1 MNQISEENYSR
12 NNNIKNDIET
22 NLQKIYSKTSPINKS
37 QENPKIN
44 TIDNTIHYFYPTS
57 VDKAV
62 KYTNIYN
69 NNNINKPAV
78 TNNDTTSLVKNLEVL
93 DNDNIKLREALSELN
108 LELKDK
114 EEEINESQ
122 KILRKINEE
131 YTQLI
136 KEYKK
141 LEEQKNLYQQEN
153 EKNKKMLDN
162 MNKNFNEYD
171 KIMKQNEQLKNELMK
186 NKEIVNNLKGNYT
199 NVSNGFNIIEKD
211 RKDKEIIIKDL
222 KIEGNK
228 IINMLKDRELLIEE
242 YSKKIS
248 ELNQIIKEKDEKL
261 KLMVNFTKELNTE
274 NKTNVKELTKQAVK
288 TIKVFYNSMNNKD
301 NSTQVNF
308 VEIIKSDNDKNI
320 NKNNISEIIFGNNKN
335 NDKNNK
341 CSFLLNEALEN
352 VLYIPDIG
360 INYINKEFLID
371 NNFKTCLLKTEL
383 FSSIIREFNLYSF
396 LENKF
401 SKLNDTISKFNLL
414 PYGQQK
420 DGEIPKKQKF
430 GEIGKNFVNIKI
442 MFDKINKNAN
452 KYKKENISLKTKL
465 KELILYI
472 NKLKKE
478 FNDKIKKFKEK
489 FKNID
494 DKYKIYLSNLEQ
506 KNKNINKPNNKEN
519 PVDNKNKEEISKL
532 YQEIDKIKNMN
543 HNMQQN
549 IIEKDEIIMKLKN
562 ENEQLFIKLN
572 AFRTNPNAGNNF
584 KFYNSFSLANNNKQ
598 KENMN
603 NINLSNIS
611 NYNNKF
617 NTNKCSNSND
627 YFFDFSLNDNLSNT
641 SMKYSTKATSKHNKK
656 RNIRNII
663 KNINEFSNNNT
674 FNENDITNKFIKSF
688 SNNFNFYNL
697 QIENQ
702 EQFNYISYNK
712 PNNIN
717 IEKSKSKKNIF
728 SINPNS
734 TDDENN
740 CTANFQN
747 SKIFEKELI
756 NNIFFIINNFKS
768 EIKEDIFRDLIKKN
782 CKIGKIIQLLSNKIE
797 EIKNNLSNIKE
808 KFKNNHKDKKIKPLQ
823 LVEIMEQVEKLLLYV
838 NNHLNKTNNDMQNIQ
853 PFLNNVF
860 DLVSKIVYDSPIS
873 TINNSFDITQIPIGI
888 NTLQNSALN
897 NNNNPINNI
906 KDNIIKN
913 NNLNNIKFDNNK
925 IINQEI
931 EDINNNIINS
941 STRTKESILPNIQE
955 LKQFFDINKKIF
967 SSSELIKYKTIYEGL
982 PISQL
987 LQVFKDICENL
998 KKTVFNSKN
1007 EYDSDMSDFEDS
1019 NEIEETKTSQV
1030 ITENFSYHV
1039 VNQKIFG
1046 LKKFEFNY
1054 KIFMELLKNYLVTF
1068 EIIVNQIEIEIK
1080 NKNRDRQI
1088 QLGEEIN
1095 ILYNIFEDAVYFK
1108 MDILD
1113 DDIIFNR
1120 KILLKLL
1127 LNHKEYLSIIYDI

>member
-62 KYTNIYN
+62 KYTNIN
-69 NNNINKPAV
+69 NNNINKPAI
-78 TNNDTTSLVKNLEVL
+78 TNNETTSLVKNLEVL

-341 CSFLLNEALEN
+341 CSFLLNKALEN

-414 PYGQQK
+414 PYG
-420 DGEIPKKQKF
+420 
-430 GEIGKNFVNIKI
+430 
-442 MFDKINKNAN
+442 
-452 KYKKENISLKTKL
+452 
-465 KELILYI
+465 
-472 NKLKKE
+472 
-478 FNDKIKKFKEK
+478 
-489 FKNID
+489 
-494 DKYKIYLSNLEQ
+494 
-506 KNKNINKPNNKEN
+506 
-519 PVDNKNKEEISKL
+519 
-532 YQEIDKIKNMN
+532 
-543 HNMQQN
+543 
-549 IIEKDEIIMKLKN
+549 
-562 ENEQLFIKLN
+562 
-572 AFRTNPNAGNNF
+572 
-584 KFYNSFSLANNNKQ
+584 
-598 KENMN
+598 
-603 NINLSNIS
+603 
-611 NYNNKF
+611 
-617 NTNKCSNSND
+617 
-627 YFFDFSLNDNLSNT
+627 
-641 SMKYSTKATSKHNKK
+641 
-656 RNIRNII
+656 
-663 KNINEFSNNNT
+663 
-674 FNENDITNKFIKSF
+674 
-688 SNNFNFYNL
+688 
-697 QIENQ
+697 
-702 EQFNYISYNK
+702 
-712 PNNIN
+712 
-717 IEKSKSKKNIF
+717 
-728 SINPNS
+728 
-734 TDDENN
+734 
-740 CTANFQN
+740 
-747 SKIFEKELI
+747 
-756 NNIFFIINNFKS
+756 
-768 EIKEDIFRDLIKKN
+768 
-782 CKIGKIIQLLSNKIE
+782 
-797 EIKNNLSNIKE
+797 
-808 KFKNNHKDKKIKPLQ
+808 
-823 LVEIMEQVEKLLLYV
+823 
-838 NNHLNKTNNDMQNIQ
+838 
-853 PFLNNVF
+853 
-860 DLVSKIVYDSPIS
+860 
-873 TINNSFDITQIPIGI
+873 
-888 NTLQNSALN
+888 
-897 NNNNPINNI
+897 
-906 KDNIIKN
+906 
-913 NNLNNIKFDNNK
+913 
-925 IINQEI
+925 
-931 EDINNNIINS
+931 
-941 STRTKESILPNIQE
+941 
-955 LKQFFDINKKIF
+955 
-967 SSSELIKYKTIYEGL
+967 
-982 PISQL
+982 
-987 LQVFKDICENL
+987 
-998 KKTVFNSKN
+998 
-1007 EYDSDMSDFEDS
+1007 
-1019 NEIEETKTSQV
+1019 
-1030 ITENFSYHV
+1030 
-1039 VNQKIFG
+1039 
-1046 LKKFEFNY
+1046 
-1054 KIFMELLKNYLVTF
+1054 
-1068 EIIVNQIEIEIK
+1068 
-1080 NKNRDRQI
+1080 
-1088 QLGEEIN
+1088 
-1095 ILYNIFEDAVYFK
+1095 
-1108 MDILD
+1108 
-1113 DDIIFNR
+1113 
-1120 KILLKLL
+1120 
-1127 LNHKEYLSIIYDI
+1127 

>member
-1 MNQISEENYSR
+1 MNQISEENYSL
-12 NNNIKNDIET
+12 NNIKNDMEA
-22 NLQKIYSKTSPINKS
+22 NNQKIYSKTSPINNS
-37 QENPKIN
+37 QENPQIN
-44 TIDNTIHYFYPTS
+44 TKDYIVHHFYPGS
-57 VDKAV
+57 VEKNT
-62 KYTNIYN
+62 KYKNII
-69 NNNINKPAV
+69 NNNINKPIT
-78 TNNDTTSLVKNLEVL
+78 TNNDTTLVKNLEVL
-93 DNDNIKLREALSELN
+93 DNDNNKLREALSELN
-108 LELKDK
+108 LELKEK
-114 EEEINESQ
+114 EKEINESQ

-136 KEYKK
+136 KEFKK

-153 EKNKKMLDN
+153 DKNKKMLDN
-162 MNKNFNEYD
+162 MNKKFNDYD
-171 KIMKQNEQLKNELMK
+171 KIMKQNEQLKNELIK
-186 NKEIVNNLKGNYT
+186 NKEIMNNLKGNYT

-242 YSKKIS
+242 YSKKVA

-261 KLMVNFTKELNTE
+261 KLMINLSKELNTE
-274 NKTNVKELTKQAVK
+274 NKINIKELTKQAVK
-288 TIKVFYNSMNNKD
+288 TIKVFYNYMNNKD

-308 VEIIKSDNDKNI
+308 VEIIRSDNDKNI
-320 NKNNISEIIFGNNKN
+320 NKNNIYEIIFGNNNNKN
-335 NDKNNK
+335 NDKKNK

-383 FSSIIREFNLYSF
+383 FSCIIREFELYSF

-401 SKLNDTISKFNLL
+401 SKLNDAISKLNFYL
-414 PYGQQK
+414 PTQLK
-420 DGEIPKKQKF
+420 DGEIKKNKKL
-430 GEIGKNFVNIKI
+430 GDYGKNFGNIKI
-442 MFDKINKNAN
+442 MLDKINKNAN
-452 KYKKENISLKTKL
+452 KYKKENISLKAKL

-489 FKNID
+489 FKIIDNKYNIYIS
-494 DKYKIYLSNLEQ
+494 KLEEN
-506 KNKNINKPNNKEN
+506 KNNINKPNNKEEN
-519 PVDNKNKEEISKL
+519 IVDDRKKEIISNL

-543 HNMQQN
+543 QNMQQN
-549 IIEKDEIIMKLKN
+549 IIEKDDIINKLKN
-562 ENEQLFIKLN
+562 ENDQLLNKLN
-572 AFRTNPNAGNNF
+572 AFRTNPNAVNNC
-584 KFYNSFSLANNNKQ
+584 KFYNSFSLANNNNTQ

-611 NYNNKF
+611 NYHNKY
-617 NTNKCSNSND
+617 NTNKYSNSNE
-627 YFFDFSLNDNLSNT
+627 YIFDINLKDNLSNT
-641 SMKYSTKATSKHNKK
+641 SMKYSTKATTKSNKK

-663 KNINEFSNNNT
+663 KNINEYTYNT

-688 SNNFNFYNL
+688 RNNFNFYGL
-697 QIENQ
+697 KIVNQ

-712 PNNIN
+712 LNNIN
-717 IEKSKSKKNIF
+717 IEKSKSTKKIY
-728 SINPNS
+728 SINPNI

-740 CTANFQN
+740 CTVNFQN
-747 SKIFEKELI
+747 SSKMFQKELI
-756 NNIFFIINNFKS
+756 NNINNFKS
-768 EIKEDIFRDLIKKN
+768 ELKEDIFRDLINKSFG
-782 CKIGKIIQLLSNKIE
+782 IGKIIQLLSNKIE

-808 KFKNNHKDKKIKPLQ
+808 KFKNNHKNKKIKPLQ
-823 LVEIMEQVEKLLLYV
+823 LIDILEQIEKLLLYV

-860 DLVSKIVYDSPIS
+860 NLVFKIAYNSPLS
-873 TINNSFDITQIPIGI
+873 TYNNSCDITPITIGV
-888 NTLQNSALN
+888 NTLQNSVIN
-897 NNNNPINNI
+897 NNNSKKNN
-906 KDNIIKN
+906 KDNAIKN
-913 NNLNNIKFDNNK
+913 NNSNNINKIFDNNK

-931 EDINNNIINS
+931 EDINNNIINN

-982 PISQL
+982 PISKL
-987 LQVFKDICENL
+987 LHVFKDICDNL

-1007 EYDSDMSDFEDS
+1007 EYDSDISDFEDS
-1019 NEIEETKTSQV
+1019 NTIEETKTSQI
-1030 ITENFSYHV
+1030 ITENITYHV

-1046 LKKFEFNY
+1046 LKKFQFNY

-1068 EIIVNQIEIEIK
+1068 EIIVNQIKIEIN
-1080 NKNRDRQI
+1080 NKHREKI
-1088 QLGEEIN
+1088 IKLGEELN